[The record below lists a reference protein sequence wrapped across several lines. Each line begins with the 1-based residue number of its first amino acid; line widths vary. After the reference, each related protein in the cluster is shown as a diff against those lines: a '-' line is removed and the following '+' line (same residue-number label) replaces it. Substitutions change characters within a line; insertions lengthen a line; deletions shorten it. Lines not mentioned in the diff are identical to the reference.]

1 MVVWY
6 EMTIIQLK
14 FVFVI
19 SVELKF
25 ITVMLLS

>member
-1 MVVWY
+1 MVVWDK
-6 EMTIIQLK
+6 MTIIQLK